1 MVSFRYGL
9 RVSGFTSVQARGFR
23 HIQMCGYVQNLLSGG
38 DDGVAIR
45 GRSYGAAGGN
55 QDCD

>member
-1 MVSFRYGL
+1 
-9 RVSGFTSVQARGFR
+9 
-23 HIQMCGYVQNLLSGG
+23 MCGYVQNLLSGG

-55 QDCD
+55 QDEVCAIAGLNKIKDRLR